1 MSDRSNVI
9 YCYDGSFDGLMCCVF
24 DSYTRKEVPSDIVT
38 KENQQLTFNEV
49 HDVITDE
56 AHADRILRSIPKKM
70 GENATDFIKKAFLS
84 DIPNRDMYIL
94 RFMYMGYK
102 YGFRVMYMV
111 ADSTVNTLYKAVQGS
126 CHEAH
131 LLMGF
136 VRFSDNN
143 GTLSAV
149 IEPKNKVL
157 PLMAAHF
164 IDRYRNE
171 NFLIYDKTN
180 RMALIY
186 SDHNAE
192 IVEGI
197 DFELPD
203 TTDEEEY
210 YRQLWKT
217 FYNTIGIEERYNP
230 LCRMNLMPKRY
241 WGQIVEMEEEIM
253 HSKNAPRPS
262 GLDSIP
268 SDEQPKLDNN

>member
-84 DIPNRDMYIL
+84 DITNRDMYIL
-94 RFMYMGYK
+94 KFMYMGYK

-186 SDHNAE
+186 SNHNAE
-192 IVEGI
+192 IVEDI

-203 TTDEEEY
+203 TTEEEEY

-217 FYNTIGIEERYNP
+217 FYNTIGIKERCNP

>member
-56 AHADRILRSIPKKM
+56 AHAERILRSIPKKM

-84 DIPNRDMYIL
+84 DIPNRDMHIV
-94 RFMYMGYK
+94 RFMYKGYK
-102 YGFRVMYMV
+102 YGFRVMYMI

-192 IVEGI
+192 IVENI

-203 TTDEEEY
+203 TTEEEEY

-253 HSKNAPRPS
+253 HSQNAPHPS

>member
-84 DIPNRDMYIL
+84 DIPNRDMNIV
-94 RFMYMGYK
+94 RFMYKGYK

-186 SDHNAE
+186 SNHNAE
-192 IVEGI
+192 IVEDI

-203 TTDEEEY
+203 TTEEEEY

-217 FYNTIGIEERYNP
+217 FYNTIGIKERCNP

>member
-24 DSYTRKEVPSDIVT
+24 DSYTRREVPSDIVT

-84 DIPNRDMYIL
+84 DIPYRDMYIL

-192 IVEGI
+192 IVEDI

-217 FYNTIGIEERYNP
+217 FYNTIGIKERYNP

-253 HSKNAPRPS
+253 HSQNAPRPS

>member
-84 DIPNRDMYIL
+84 DIPYRDMYIL

-192 IVEGI
+192 IVEDI

-203 TTDEEEY
+203 TTEEEEY